1 MDKYVNEKLGES
13 GLLMVDFNPT
23 SMGDFESNQLK
34 NERGYTFTKDM
45 NDSLV
50 ISIYNWKFTKGSTI
64 LDKKITIPKK
74 KYFSISPGNRKR
86 KKYRSYQNEKRLSN
100 WYFNQYR
107 HPKNCWDWGKSY
119 WDSKIVHKDFE
130 VSSFKEFV
138 KKLIRRLKH

>member
-74 KYFSISPGNRKR
+74 NIFQYLPVT
-86 KKYRSYQNEKRLSN
+86 EKE
-100 WYFNQYR
+100 
-107 HPKNCWDWGKSY
+107 KNTEVIRMRNGYLTDTLTST
-119 WDSKIVHKDFE
+119 DIQKIVEIGGKVTE
-130 VSSFKEFV
+130 IQK
-138 KKLIRRLKH
+138 